1 MAENLF
7 ESGRQHREEFV
18 DAMMN
23 QPEETKEDENGNNQA
38 GVVRN
43 REEGGQGQGQGQNR
57 NVRNRPALIPL
68 DLSILRNRSMNR
80 TAETTIPNLMQPKL
94 TVSLKNHLNCMLI
107 RMIANK
113 NGQKNDTLVRTYNRQ
128 QGNQKITKAQSYT
141 RLFSVIVFEK
151 NQPTSRIAYIMED
164 HMNHRNMWD
173 FSTNIRDG
181 GAISVGTTVRLH
193 HVKPIDK
200 MMADDC
206 PSLVTTRPAVVMR
219 DLLSLNE
226 VEINYQVTAGVP
238 SAFVLNKC
246 KIEILD
252 SEAVETGC
260 GGLFCDKQRVREV
273 MAYGQGCCCF
283 RFSQR
288 RPNMEIVHT
297 LVITHPKLQEP
308 LYIDEYSST
317 RFSLLFQTG
326 ILSCEITKESL
337 DMTDNFNSLEEKI
350 ENGVQLI
357 NDNGGFTVIGWYKR
371 GQVQDRTVL
380 IQNENDQSSRYSSS
394 NNPPVQVD
402 NSTIKFH
409 PCVIRPTKKAYFEN
423 GSAELTALNA
433 NKFNVDTLTNIA

>member
-1 MAENLF
+1 MSEELQSETENHDLF
-7 ESGRQHREEFV
+7 LDARMNNENEEEKENDAVTVVGHVRGREESNLPAR
-18 DAMMN
+18 D
-23 QPEETKEDENGNNQA
+23 
-38 GVVRN
+38 VRQ
-43 REEGGQGQGQGQNR
+43 RK
-57 NVRNRPALIPL
+57 ALVPL
-68 DLSILRNRSMNR
+68 DLSLLTNKVMNKSK
-80 TAETTIPNLMQPKL
+80 ETTIPKLMQPKIS
-94 TVSLKNHLNCMLI
+94 VSLKNHLNCMMI

-128 QGNQKITKAQSYT
+128 QGNQKVTKAQSYT

-164 HMNHRNMWD
+164 QMNHRNMWD

-181 GAISVGTTVRLH
+181 GNISVGTTIRLH

-206 PSLVTTRPAVVMR
+206 PSLVTTRPVVVMR
-219 DLLSLNE
+219 DPLSLNE
-226 VEINYQVTAGVP
+226 VKVNYQVSAGVP
-238 SAFVLNKC
+238 SAFVLNNC
-246 KIEILD
+246 QLEILD

-260 GGLFCDKQRVREV
+260 GGLFCDKQRIREV
-273 MAYGQGCCCF
+273 MQYGQGCCCF

-288 RPNMEIVHT
+288 RPNMEVVHT
-297 LVITHPKLQEP
+297 LVIKHASLTEP
-308 LYIDEYSST
+308 LYIEEFSST

-337 DMTDNFNSLEEKI
+337 DMTDHFDSMEEKI
-350 ENGVQLI
+350 ESGVDHI
-357 NDNGGFTVIGWYKR
+357 NDHGGFTVIGWYKR

-380 IQNENDQSSRYSSS
+380 IQNENEQSSRYAAS

-409 PCVIRPTKKAYFEN
+409 PCVIRPTKKEFFKKGTREYE
-423 GSAELTALNA
+423 ELKK
-433 NKFNVDTLTNIA
+433 NKFNVNTLTKV

>member
-1 MAENLF
+1 MSEINNEN
-7 ESGRQHREEFV
+7 RENDNFV
-18 DAMMN
+18 DAVMN
-23 QPEETKEDENGNNQA
+23 VRNEDTNMSVDTSVA
-38 GVVRN
+38 GVVRP
-43 REEGGQGQGQGQNR
+43 RDESATGSVR
-57 NVRNRPALIPL
+57 NVRPRQALVPL
-68 DLSILRNRSMNR
+68 DMNMLTNRSMNK
-80 TAETTIPNLMQPKL
+80 TKETSIPKL
-94 TVSLKNHLNCMLI
+94 MLPKIQVALKNHLNCMMI

-141 RLFSVIVFEK
+141 RLFSVIVFEN
-151 NQPTSRIAYIMED
+151 NQPTSRLAYIMED
-164 HMNHRNMWD
+164 QMNHRNMWD

-181 GAISVGTTVRLH
+181 GIITVGTTIRLH

-206 PSLVTTRPAVVMR
+206 PSLVTTRPVVVMK
-219 DLLSLNE
+219 DHLSLNE
-226 VEINYQVTAGVP
+226 VQVNYQVPAGVP

-246 KIEILD
+246 KLEILD

-260 GGLFCDKQRVREV
+260 GGLFCDKQRIREV
-273 MAYGQGCCCF
+273 MQYGQGCCCF

-297 LVITHPKLQEP
+297 LVIKHESLEEP
-308 LYIDEYSST
+308 LYIEEFSST

-326 ILSCEITKESL
+326 ILSCEITKESME
-337 DMTDNFNSLEEKI
+337 MTDHFYSMENKI
-350 ENGVQLI
+350 DNGI
-357 NDNGGFTVIGWYKR
+357 NYINANGGFTVIGWYKR

-380 IQNENDQSSRYSSS
+380 IQNENENSSRYGSS
-394 NNPPVQVD
+394 NNAPVQVD

-409 PCVIRPTKKAYFEN
+409 PCVIRPTKKDFYKKGTVEY
-423 GSAELTALNA
+423 ETVKK